1 MKEYPTVRN
10 VPPLWL
16 WVTLTALSLLLTFG
30 FSAQDA
36 ETSGALSLMIVKWLL
51 SVFPPLSALGA
62 ELLHVVI
69 RKLAHFALYF
79 ILGCGLRGLSTYQ
92 RRFPAVPWV
101 ILCGAFSASLDEF
114 HQHFSAGRAPSVFD
128 VALDTCGVA
137 AGCALISLLF
147 LLLAR
152 RHSASA

>member
-1 MKEYPTVRN
+1 MKNSPIRT

-16 WVTLTALSLLLTFG
+16 WVTLTALPLLLTFG
-30 FSAQDA
+30 FSSQDA
-36 ETSGALSLMIVKWLL
+36 ETSGSLSLMIVKWLV
-51 SVFPPLSALGA
+51 SVFPPLSALDT
-62 ELLHVVI
+62 EFLHVVI
-69 RKLAHFALYF
+69 RKLAHFTLYF
-79 ILGCGLRGLSTYQ
+79 VLGCGLRGLSTYQ
-92 RRFPAVPWV
+92 RRFPAVPGV
-101 ILCGAFSASLDEF
+101 IVSGAFFASLDEF

-147 LLLAR
+147 LLTR